1 MGGTKKNGESSD
13 PRDGP
18 PDIVDQFLET
28 ARDGLSAML
37 RPWASALL
45 FVLAAIAVLLTM
57 IAAMLATVVVRG
69 QLGTTLG

>member
-1 MGGTKKNGESSD
+1 MGGTKKNGDS
-13 PRDGP
+13 PGPDGP

-28 ARDGLSAML
+28 AREGLSAML